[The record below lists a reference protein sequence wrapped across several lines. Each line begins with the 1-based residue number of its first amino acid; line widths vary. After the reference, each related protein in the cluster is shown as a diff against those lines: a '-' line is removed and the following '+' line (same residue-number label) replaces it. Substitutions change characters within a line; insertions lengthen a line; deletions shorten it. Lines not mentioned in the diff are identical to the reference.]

1 MERRPENRNRFES
14 FGASGSLIGRV
25 SMQPRQLDLPRF
37 CSGHLIAKNA
47 IKEDEHGIETQR
59 GIST

>member
-1 MERRPENRNRFES
+1 
-14 FGASGSLIGRV
+14 
-25 SMQPRQLDLPRF
+25 LPRF

-47 IKEDEHGIETQR
+47 IKDDGHGIETQR